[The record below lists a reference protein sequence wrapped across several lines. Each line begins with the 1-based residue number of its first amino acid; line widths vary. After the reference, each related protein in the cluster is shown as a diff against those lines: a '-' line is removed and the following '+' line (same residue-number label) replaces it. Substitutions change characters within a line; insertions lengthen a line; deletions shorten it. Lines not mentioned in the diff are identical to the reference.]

1 MYFPLTNFRYVLS
14 PTHLHE
20 FKSADKTQA
29 PIMSLYL
36 PEQKLGS
43 HSPEGSS
50 SNKFML
56 KGRQTGALHRGHSWV
71 FRAESWDTM
80 QAWVS
85 DIEALTEKT
94 PQERSA
100 FVRQH
105 VRVASGTSHKPS
117 SISSDGIMD
126 EEDEEPF
133 SAAASSI
140 VAQGSNKGVL
150 PRRPEPG
157 GRFPS
162 DLKVDVAR
170 GLQAPLSPSSGSSGF
185 GEVKD
190 PDLIAA
196 AGAIPGSGVGSHYG
210 EDMSPTHAA
219 LVDQYTKEDGINPY
233 TGEATAGLGTAGGA
247 AGLKAYH
254 KQSNFN
260 NRGGPSPQEGQAAPG
275 PSSIAALTSS
285 QQERQA
291 ALEATVI
298 TADDTLTSPPATSD
312 SKLMSGGRSIGDLS
326 LLDKDVES
334 EAHPKPTTIGY
345 QTQSVPKPI
354 AEDEARPAL
363 DKGQSNGSAQT
374 ISQLHVPGEFPRGGS

>member
-1 MYFPLTNFRYVLS
+1 
-14 PTHLHE
+14 
-20 FKSADKTQA
+20 
-29 PIMSLYL
+29 
-36 PEQKLGS
+36 
-43 HSPEGSS
+43 
-50 SNKFML
+50 
-56 KGRQTGALHRGHSWV
+56 
-71 FRAESWDTM
+71 
-80 QAWVS
+80 
-85 DIEALTEKT
+85 
-94 PQERSA
+94 
-100 FVRQH
+100 
-105 VRVASGTSHKPS
+105 
-117 SISSDGIMD
+117 MD